1 MKELTKSQQRWLR
14 GKGIRSAT
22 HVPAFILK
30 MKGRKDAEKGS
41 TVADTYVS
49 KVLNQLAAIEAK
61 EVITAETILDPVR
74 KKAVYSLKMLQDY
87 PAGDPRHTRAEKS
100 IADISEEIK
109 AVETTLYER
118 ISKAR
123 KKSLAKKDGYLTGVR
138 EVLPDYK
145 DASQLNADAITLY
158 ENSHKGLN
166 DKVINAASAAK
177 KEE

>member
-1 MKELTKSQQRWLR
+1 MKGLTRSQKRWLR
-14 GKGIRSAT
+14 GKGLHSAT
-22 HVPAFILK
+22 HIPAFILK
-30 MKGRKDAEKGS
+30 MKGRKDAGKGS

-61 EVITAETILDPVR
+61 EIITAETILDPVR

-100 IADISEEIK
+100 IADISENIK
-109 AVETTLYER
+109 TVETTLYER
-118 ISKAR
+118 VSKVR

-138 EVLPDYK
+138 EGLPDYK
-145 DASQLNADAITLY
+145 DTSQLNADAITLY
-158 ENSHKGLN
+158 ANSHKELN
-166 DKVINAASAAK
+166 DKVINAVSAAN